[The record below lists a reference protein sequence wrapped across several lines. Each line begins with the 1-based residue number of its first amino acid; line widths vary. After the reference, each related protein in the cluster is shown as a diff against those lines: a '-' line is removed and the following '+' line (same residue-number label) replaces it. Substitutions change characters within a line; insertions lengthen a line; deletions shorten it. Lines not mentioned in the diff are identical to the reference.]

1 MFRNYFWQYNNGA
14 EYASKS
20 SERNTDIRN
29 GENVFLGYA
38 KNNNHS
44 TNTSKKEY
52 DTNYTKEKTF
62 QYLTRSIVVDNIFD

>member
-20 SERNTDIRN
+20 SECNTDIRN
-29 GENVFLGYA
+29 SENVFFGYI

-44 TNTSKKEY
+44 ANTSKKEY
-52 DTNYTKEKTF
+52 NTNYNKKTTF
-62 QYLTRSIVVDNIFD
+62 QFLTRSIVVDNIFY